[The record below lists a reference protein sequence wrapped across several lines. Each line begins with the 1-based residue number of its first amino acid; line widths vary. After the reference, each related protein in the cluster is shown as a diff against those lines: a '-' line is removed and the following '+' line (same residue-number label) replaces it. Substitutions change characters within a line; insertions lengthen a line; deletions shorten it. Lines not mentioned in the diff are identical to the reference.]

1 MIRLKKARLC
11 DISRMQE
18 LVKEE
23 VQNGVILPLESDEIA
38 AHIRSYVLAFSCD
51 SKADRS
57 FDCKKNL
64 SFDSKENSDLNLARN
79 SDLKLARNSDSNLV
93 RNADLNLIQSSAENF
108 AEITSENSVED
119 AAGNFAPQRDTSQ
132 NSAPRNS
139 ALQAVS
145 GASRAQAGKEQILR
159 SEYSQSASVFQTER
173 SQSCESQC
181 LKEAEILAGFA
192 SLKIFNADLAEVR
205 SLIVAPQFRRRG
217 IARAI
222 VNELLDEARFYGLK
236 SVFTLTYQ
244 KEFFERL
251 GFTEIPKDELPAQK
265 IWADC
270 IKCKKFPVCNEIALI
285 YTL

>member
-23 VQNGVILPLESDEIA
+23 VRNGVILPLESDEIA
-38 AHIRSYVLAFSCD
+38 ANIRSYVLAFGCD
-51 SKADRS
+51 SKADTS
-57 FDCKKNL
+57 FDSKENL

-79 SDLKLARNSDSNLV
+79 SDSNLV
-93 RNADLNLIQSSAENF
+93 RNSDLNLIQSSAANF
-108 AEITSENSVED
+108 AKNPAQNSAENVAS
-119 AAGNFAPQRDTSQ
+119 NFAPQLATSQ

-139 ALQAVS
+139 ALQGVS
-145 GASRAQAGKEQILR
+145 GAGRAQAGKEQILR
-159 SEYSQSASVFQTER
+159 SEYSQEAGVFQTER
-173 SQSCESQC
+173 SQPHESQC

-222 VNELLDEARFYGLK
+222 VNELLDEAKFYGLK

>member
-11 DISRMQE
+11 DISHMQE

-38 AHIRSYVLAFSCD
+38 SNIRSYVLAFSCD
-51 SKADRS
+51 SKADT
-57 FDCKKNL
+57 
-64 SFDSKENSDLNLARN
+64 SFDSKENSDLNLAE
-79 SDLKLARNSDSNLV
+79 NSDSNLA
-93 RNADLNLIQSSAENF
+93 RGSDLNLIQSSAENF
-108 AEITSENSVED
+108 TENHAENSTED
-119 AAGNFAPQRDTSQ
+119 AAGNFASQRAVPQ
-132 NSAPRNS
+132 SA
-139 ALQAVS
+139 AQAVS
-145 GASRAQAGKEQILR
+145 GARRAQAGKEQILR
-159 SEYSQSASVFQTER
+159 SEYSQEASVFQTER
-173 SQSCESQC
+173 SQPHESQC

-222 VNELLDEARFYGLK
+222 VNELLDEAKFYGLK

-251 GFTEIPKDELPAQK
+251 GFIEIPKDELPAQK

>member
-38 AHIRSYVLAFSCD
+38 SNIRSYVLAFGCD
-51 SKADRS
+51 SKADT
-57 FDCKKNL
+57 

-79 SDLKLARNSDSNLV
+79 SDSNLARNL
-93 RNADLNLIQSSAENF
+93 DLNLIQSSAANF
-108 AEITSENSVED
+108 AEITSENSAED
-119 AAGNFAPQRDTSQ
+119 AAGNFASQRATPQSTAQ
-132 NSAPRNS
+132 G
-139 ALQAVS
+139 VS

-159 SEYSQSASVFQTER
+159 SEYSQEASVFQTER
-173 SQSCESQC
+173 SQPCESQC

-222 VNELLDEARFYGLK
+222 VNELLDEAKFYGLK

-244 KEFFERL
+244 KEFFGRL

>member
-38 AHIRSYVLAFSCD
+38 SNIRSYVLAFSCD
-51 SKADRS
+51 SKAAPS
-57 FDCKKNL
+57 FY
-64 SFDSKENSDLNLARN
+64 SKENSDSNLAE
-79 SDLKLARNSDSNLV
+79 NSDSNL
-93 RNADLNLIQSSAENF
+93 AHGSDLNLIQSSAENF
-108 AEITSENSVED
+108 AEITSENSAEN
-119 AAGNFAPQRDTSQ
+119 AAGNFALQRATPQ
-132 NSAPRNS
+132 SA
-139 ALQAVS
+139 AQAVS
-145 GASRAQAGKEQILR
+145 EVGRAQAGKEQILR
-159 SEYSQSASVFQTER
+159 SKYSQSAGVFQTER
-173 SQSCESQC
+173 SQPHESQPA
-181 LKEAEILAGFA
+181 KEEGILAGFA

-222 VNELLDEARFYGLK
+222 VNELLDEAKFYGLK

>member
-38 AHIRSYVLAFSCD
+38 ANIRSYVLAFGCD

-57 FDCKKNL
+57 FDFKENL
-64 SFDSKENSDLNLARN
+64 CFDSKENSDLNLARN
-79 SDLKLARNSDSNLV
+79 SDL
-93 RNADLNLIQSSAENF
+93 NLIQSSAANF
-108 AEITSENSVED
+108 AKNPAQNSAEN
-119 AAGNFAPQRDTSQ
+119 AADNFAPQLATPQSEAQ
-132 NSAPRNS
+132 V
-139 ALQAVS
+139 VS
-145 GASRAQAGKEQILR
+145 ETGCAQTGKEQILR
-159 SEYSQSASVFQTER
+159 SEYLQSAGVFQTEH
-173 SQSCESQC
+173 SQPHESQC

-222 VNELLDEARFYGLK
+222 VNELLDEAKFYGLK

>member
-1 MIRLKKARLC
+1 MIWLKKARLC

-38 AHIRSYVLAFSCD
+38 ANIRSYVLAFGCD

-57 FDCKKNL
+57 FDCKENL

-79 SDLKLARNSDSNLV
+79 SDLNLARNSDLNLA
-93 RNADLNLIQSSAENF
+93 RNADLNLIQSSAANF
-108 AEITSENSVED
+108 AENPAQNSAEN
-119 AAGNFAPQRDTSQ
+119 AASNFAPQLAMSQ
-132 NSAPRNS
+132 SEA
-139 ALQAVS
+139 QAVS

-159 SEYSQSASVFQTER
+159 SEYSQSAGVFQTER
-173 SQSCESQC
+173 SQPHESQSA
-181 LKEAEILAGFA
+181 KDAEILAGFA

-222 VNELLDEARFYGLK
+222 VNELLDEAKFYGLK

-244 KEFFERL
+244 KEFFGHL
-251 GFTEIPKDELPAQK
+251 GFIEIPKDELPAQK

>member
-38 AHIRSYVLAFSCD
+38 ANIRSYVLAFGCD
-51 SKADRS
+51 SKADTS
-57 FDCKKNL
+57 FDSKENL

-79 SDLKLARNSDSNLV
+79 SDSNLV
-93 RNADLNLIQSSAENF
+93 RNSDLNLIQSSAANF
-108 AEITSENSVED
+108 AEIISENSAEN
-119 AAGNFAPQRDTSQ
+119 AAGNFAPQLATSQ

-139 ALQAVS
+139 AAQAVS

-159 SEYSQSASVFQTER
+159 SEYSQEASVFQTER
-173 SQSCESQC
+173 SQPCESQC

-222 VNELLDEARFYGLK
+222 VNELLDEAKFYGLK

-251 GFTEIPKDELPAQK
+251 GFIEIPKDELPAQK

>member
-38 AHIRSYVLAFSCD
+38 ANIRSYVLAFGCD
-51 SKADRS
+51 SKADT
-57 FDCKKNL
+57 

-79 SDLKLARNSDSNLV
+79 
-93 RNADLNLIQSSAENF
+93 ADLNLIQSSAANF
-108 AEITSENSVED
+108 AENPAKNFAEN

-145 GASRAQAGKEQILR
+145 GTSHAQAGKEQILR

-173 SQSCESQC
+173 SQPHESRC

-222 VNELLDEARFYGLK
+222 VNELLDEAKFYGLK

>member
-38 AHIRSYVLAFSCD
+38 ANIRSYVLAFGCD
-51 SKADRS
+51 SKADTS
-57 FDCKKNL
+57 FDSKENL

-79 SDLKLARNSDSNLV
+79 SDSNLARNS
-93 RNADLNLIQSSAENF
+93 DLNLIQSSAENF
-108 AEITSENSVED
+108 AENPAENLTED
-119 AAGNFAPQRDTSQ
+119 AAGNFASQRATPQ
-132 NSAPRNS
+132 NS

-159 SEYSQSASVFQTER
+159 SEYSQSAGVFQNDLSR
-173 SQSCESQC
+173 LCESQSA
-181 LKEAEILAGFA
+181 KNAEILAGFA

-205 SLIVAPQFRRRG
+205 SLIVAPQFRRQG

-222 VNELLDEARFYGLK
+222 VNELLDEAKFYGLK

-244 KEFFERL
+244 KEFFERF
-251 GFTEIPKDELPAQK
+251 GFIEIPKDELPAQK

>member
-38 AHIRSYVLAFSCD
+38 ANIRSYVLAFSCD
-51 SKADRS
+51 SKAAPS
-57 FDCKKNL
+57 FYSKENSDSNL
-64 SFDSKENSDLNLARN
+64 AENSDLNLAHG
-79 SDLKLARNSDSNLV
+79 S
-93 RNADLNLIQSSAENF
+93 DLNLIQSSAANF
-108 AEITSENSVED
+108 AKNSTQNSVEN
-119 AAGNFAPQRDTSQ
+119 AADNFAPQLATPQSEAQ
-132 NSAPRNS
+132 V
-139 ALQAVS
+139 VS
-145 GASRAQAGKEQILR
+145 EAGYAQAGKEQILR
-159 SEYSQSASVFQTER
+159 SEYSQEASVFQTER
-173 SQSCESQC
+173 SQPHESQC

-222 VNELLDEARFYGLK
+222 VNELLGEAKFYGLK

>member
-38 AHIRSYVLAFSCD
+38 ANIRSYVLAFGCD
-51 SKADRS
+51 SKADTS
-57 FDCKKNL
+57 FY
-64 SFDSKENSDLNLARN
+64 SKENSDSNLAQNSDLNLAHG
-79 SDLKLARNSDSNLV
+79 S
-93 RNADLNLIQSSAENF
+93 DLNLIQSSAANF
-108 AEITSENSVED
+108 AKNSTENSAEN
-119 AAGNFAPQRDTSQ
+119 AAGNFASQRAVSQ

-139 ALQAVS
+139 TAQAVS
-145 GASRAQAGKEQILR
+145 EAGYAQAGKEQILR
-159 SEYSQSASVFQTER
+159 SEYSQSAGVFQNDL
-173 SQSCESQC
+173 SQLCESQSA
-181 LKEAEILAGFA
+181 KDAEILAGFA

-222 VNELLDEARFYGLK
+222 VNELLGEAKFYGLK
-236 SVFTLTYQ
+236 SVFTLTYK
-244 KEFFERL
+244 KEFFKRL

>member
-38 AHIRSYVLAFSCD
+38 ANIRSYVLAFGCD
-51 SKADRS
+51 SKADT
-57 FDCKKNL
+57 
-64 SFDSKENSDLNLARN
+64 SFDSKENSDSNLAENSDLNLAHG
-79 SDLKLARNSDSNLV
+79 S
-93 RNADLNLIQSSAENF
+93 DLNLIQSSAENF

-119 AAGNFAPQRDTSQ
+119 AAGNFAPQRATSQ

-139 ALQAVS
+139 AAQAVS
-145 GASRAQAGKEQILR
+145 GASCAQAGKEQILR
-159 SEYSQSASVFQTER
+159 SKYSQEASVFQTER
-173 SQSCESQC
+173 SQPHESQC

-222 VNELLDEARFYGLK
+222 VNELLDEAKFYGLK

>member
-38 AHIRSYVLAFSCD
+38 ANIRSYVLAFGCD
-51 SKADRS
+51 FKADRN
-57 FDCKKNL
+57 FDCKENL

-79 SDLKLARNSDSNLV
+79 SDSNLA
-93 RNADLNLIQSSAENF
+93 RNADLNLIQSSAANF
-108 AEITSENSVED
+108 AKNYTENSAEN
-119 AAGNFAPQRDTSQ
+119 AASNFAPQPATPQSE
-132 NSAPRNS
+132 A
-139 ALQAVS
+139 QAVS
-145 GASRAQAGKEQILR
+145 EADCAQAGKEQILR
-159 SEYSQSASVFQTER
+159 SEYSQSVGVFQTER
-173 SQSCESQC
+173 SQLCESQST
-181 LKEAEILAGFA
+181 KDAEILAGFA
-192 SLKIFNADLAEVR
+192 SLKIFNANLAEVR

-222 VNELLDEARFYGLK
+222 VNELLDEAKFYGLK

-244 KEFFERL
+244 KEFFEHL
-251 GFTEIPKDELPAQK
+251 GFIEIPKDELPAQK

>member
-38 AHIRSYVLAFSCD
+38 ANIRSYVLAFGCD
-51 SKADRS
+51 FKADT
-57 FDCKKNL
+57 
-64 SFDSKENSDLNLARN
+64 SFDSKENSDLNLAH
-79 SDLKLARNSDSNLV
+79 SS
-93 RNADLNLIQSSAENF
+93 DLNLIRNSAENF
-108 AEITSENSVED
+108 AENHAENSAED
-119 AAGNFAPQRDTSQ
+119 TAGNFASQRDM
-132 NSAPRNS
+132 PRNS
-139 ALQAVS
+139 AAQVVS
-145 GASRAQAGKEQILR
+145 EAGCAQAGKEQILR
-159 SEYSQSASVFQTER
+159 SEYSQGAGVFQNDLSLLCEL
-173 SQSCESQC
+173 QSA
-181 LKEAEILAGFA
+181 KDAEILAGFA

-222 VNELLDEARFYGLK
+222 VNELLGEAKFYGLK

>member
-38 AHIRSYVLAFSCD
+38 ANIRSYVLAFGYD
-51 SKADRS
+51 SKADTS
-57 FDCKKNL
+57 FY
-64 SFDSKENSDLNLARN
+64 SKENSDSNLAE
-79 SDLKLARNSDSNLV
+79 NSDSNL
-93 RNADLNLIQSSAENF
+93 AHSSDLNLIQSSAANF
-108 AEITSENSVED
+108 AEITSENSAED
-119 AAGNFAPQRDTSQ
+119 AAGNFAPQLATSQ

-139 ALQAVS
+139 VAQAVS

-159 SEYSQSASVFQTER
+159 SEYSQSGGIFQNDF
-173 SQSCESQC
+173 SQLCESQSA
-181 LKEAEILAGFA
+181 KEAEILAGFA

>member
-38 AHIRSYVLAFSCD
+38 ANIRSYVLAFGCD
-51 SKADRS
+51 SKVDTS
-57 FDCKKNL
+57 FDSKENL
-64 SFDSKENSDLNLARN
+64 SFDSKENSDLNLV
-79 SDLKLARNSDSNLV
+79 RNSDSNLA
-93 RNADLNLIQSSAENF
+93 RNADLNLIQSSAANF

-119 AAGNFAPQRDTSQ
+119 AADSFTSQRDTSQ

-139 ALQAVS
+139 AAQAVS

-159 SEYSQSASVFQTER
+159 SKYSQEASVSQTEH
-173 SQSCESQC
+173 SQLCESQSE
-181 LKEAEILAGFA
+181 KDAEILAGFA

-205 SLIVAPQFRRRG
+205 SLIVAPQFRRQG

-222 VNELLDEARFYGLK
+222 VNELLGEAKFYGLK

-244 KEFFERL
+244 KEFFGRL
-251 GFTEIPKDELPAQK
+251 GFIEIPKDELPAQK

>member
-11 DISRMQE
+11 DILRMQE

-38 AHIRSYVLAFSCD
+38 AHIRSYVLAFGCD
-51 SKADRS
+51 SKADTS
-57 FDCKKNL
+57 FDSKENL
-64 SFDSKENSDLNLARN
+64 SFDSKKNSDLNLARN
-79 SDLKLARNSDSNLV
+79 SDLNLARNSDSNLA

-108 AEITSENSVED
+108 AEITSENSAED
-119 AAGNFAPQRDTSQ
+119 AAGNFAPQLATPQ

-139 ALQAVS
+139 AAQAVS
-145 GASRAQAGKEQILR
+145 GASCAQAGKEQILR
-159 SEYSQSASVFQTER
+159 SGYTQEAGIYRTEHSQPH
-173 SQSCESQC
+173 ESQC

-205 SLIVAPQFRRRG
+205 SLIVAPQFRRQG

-222 VNELLDEARFYGLK
+222 VNELLGEAKFYGLK

>member
-38 AHIRSYVLAFSCD
+38 ANIRSYVLAFGCD
-51 SKADRS
+51 SKVDTS
-57 FDCKKNL
+57 FY
-64 SFDSKENSDLNLARN
+64 SKENSDLNLARN
-79 SDLKLARNSDSNLV
+79 SDL
-93 RNADLNLIQSSAENF
+93 NLIQSSTENF
-108 AEITSENSVED
+108 AEITSENSVEN
-119 AAGNFAPQRDTSQ
+119 AAGNFAPQRATSQ

-139 ALQAVS
+139 AAQAVS

-159 SEYSQSASVFQTER
+159 SEYSQEASVLQTER
-173 SQSCESQC
+173 SQLHESQC

-222 VNELLDEARFYGLK
+222 VNELLGEAKFYGLK

-251 GFTEIPKDELPAQK
+251 GFIEIPKDELPAQK

>member
-38 AHIRSYVLAFSCD
+38 ANIRSYVLAFGCD
-51 SKADRS
+51 SKADTS
-57 FDCKKNL
+57 FY
-64 SFDSKENSDLNLARN
+64 SKENFDLNLARN
-79 SDLKLARNSDSNLV
+79 SDLNLTGISNSNLA
-93 RNADLNLIQSSAENF
+93 RNADLNLIQSSAANF
-108 AEITSENSVED
+108 AEITSENSAEN
-119 AAGNFAPQRDTSQ
+119 AADSFTSQRDM
-132 NSAPRNS
+132 PRNS
-139 ALQAVS
+139 AAQAVS

-159 SEYSQSASVFQTER
+159 SEYSQSAGVFQKDL
-173 SQSCESQC
+173 SWLCESQSA
-181 LKEAEILAGFA
+181 KNAEILAGFA

-222 VNELLDEARFYGLK
+222 VNELLDEAKFYGLK

-265 IWADC
+265 IWTDPIGPINA
-270 IKCKKFPVCNEIALI
+270 KSFSHAAKSH
-285 YTL
+285 

>member
-38 AHIRSYVLAFSCD
+38 SNIRSYVLAFGCD
-51 SKADRS
+51 SKADTS
-57 FDCKKNL
+57 FY
-64 SFDSKENSDLNLARN
+64 SKENS
-79 SDLKLARNSDSNLV
+79 
-93 RNADLNLIQSSAENF
+93 DLNLIQSSAENF
-108 AEITSENSVED
+108 AEITSENSAED
-119 AAGNFAPQRDTSQ
+119 AAGNFAPQRATSQ

-139 ALQAVS
+139 AAQAVS

-159 SEYSQSASVFQTER
+159 SEYSQEASVFQTER
-173 SQSCESQC
+173 SQPHESQC

-222 VNELLDEARFYGLK
+222 VNELLGEAKFYGLK

>member
-38 AHIRSYVLAFSCD
+38 SNIRSYVLAFGCD
-51 SKADRS
+51 SKADTS
-57 FDCKKNL
+57 FY
-64 SFDSKENSDLNLARN
+64 SKENSDLNLAWN
-79 SDLKLARNSDSNLV
+79 SDLNLAHSS
-93 RNADLNLIQSSAENF
+93 DLNLIQSSAENF
-108 AEITSENSVED
+108 AEITSENSAEN
-119 AAGNFAPQRDTSQ
+119 AAGNFASQRDTSQ

-139 ALQAVS
+139 ALQAVF
-145 GASRAQAGKEQILR
+145 GASRAQAGKEQILQ
-159 SEYSQSASVFQTER
+159 SEYSQSASIFQTER
-173 SQSCESQC
+173 SQPCESQC
-181 LKEAEILAGFA
+181 LEEAEILAGFA

-222 VNELLDEARFYGLK
+222 VNELLDEAKFYGLK

-251 GFTEIPKDELPAQK
+251 GFTEIPKDELPVQK

>member
-38 AHIRSYVLAFSCD
+38 ANIRSYVLAFDCD

-57 FDCKKNL
+57 FDFKENL
-64 SFDSKENSDLNLARN
+64 CFDSKENSDLNLARN
-79 SDLKLARNSDSNLV
+79 
-93 RNADLNLIQSSAENF
+93 ADLNLIQSSAANF
-108 AEITSENSVED
+108 AKNPAQNSAEN
-119 AAGNFAPQRDTSQ
+119 AASNFAPQLATPQ
-132 NSAPRNS
+132 SA
-139 ALQAVS
+139 AQAVS
-145 GASRAQAGKEQILR
+145 EAGCAQADKEQILR
-159 SEYSQSASVFQTER
+159 SGYSQSAGVFQNDF
-173 SQSCESQC
+173 SQLCESQSA
-181 LKEAEILAGFA
+181 KNAEILAGFA

-222 VNELLDEARFYGLK
+222 VNELLDEAKFYGLK

-244 KEFFERL
+244 KEFFDRL

>member
-23 VQNGVILPLESDEIA
+23 MQNGVILPLESDEIA
-38 AHIRSYVLAFSCD
+38 ANIRSYVLAFGCD
-51 SKADRS
+51 SKADTS
-57 FDCKKNL
+57 FDSKENL

-79 SDLKLARNSDSNLV
+79 SDLNLAHGS
-93 RNADLNLIQSSAENF
+93 DLNLIQSSAANF
-108 AEITSENSVED
+108 AEITSENSAEN
-119 AAGNFAPQRDTSQ
+119 AADNFAPQLATPQSEAQ
-132 NSAPRNS
+132 V
-139 ALQAVS
+139 VS
-145 GASRAQAGKEQILR
+145 EAGCAQTGKEQIWR
-159 SEYSQSASVFQTER
+159 SEYSQEASVSQTER
-173 SQSCESQC
+173 SQPHESQR

-222 VNELLDEARFYGLK
+222 VNELLGEAKFYGLK

>member
-1 MIRLKKARLC
+1 MP
-11 DISRMQE
+11 Q
-18 LVKEE
+18 
-23 VQNGVILPLESDEIA
+23 IA
-38 AHIRSYVLAFSCD
+38 A
-51 SKADRS
+51 
-57 FDCKKNL
+57 
-64 SFDSKENSDLNLARN
+64 
-79 SDLKLARNSDSNLV
+79 
-93 RNADLNLIQSSAENF
+93 
-108 AEITSENSVED
+108 
-119 AAGNFAPQRDTSQ
+119 
-132 NSAPRNS
+132 
-139 ALQAVS
+139 QAVS
-145 GASRAQAGKEQILR
+145 GTSCAQAGKEQILR
-159 SEYSQSASVFQTER
+159 SEYSQSEGVFQNDL
-173 SQSCESQC
+173 SQLCESQSA
-181 LKEAEILAGFA
+181 KNTEILAGFA

-222 VNELLDEARFYGLK
+222 VNELLDEAKFYGLK

>member
-38 AHIRSYVLAFSCD
+38 ANIRSYVLAFGCD
-51 SKADRS
+51 SKADT
-57 FDCKKNL
+57 
-64 SFDSKENSDLNLARN
+64 SFDSKEDSDLNL
-79 SDLKLARNSDSNLV
+79 SHGS
-93 RNADLNLIQSSAENF
+93 DLNLIRNSAANF
-108 AEITSENSVED
+108 AENTSENSVED
-119 AAGNFAPQRDTSQ
+119 AADSFTSQRATSQ

-139 ALQAVS
+139 AAQAVS

-159 SEYSQSASVFQTER
+159 SEYSQNAGIFQNDL
-173 SQSCESQC
+173 SQPCESQSA
-181 LKEAEILAGFA
+181 KNAEILAGFA

-222 VNELLDEARFYGLK
+222 VNELLDEAKFYGLK

>member
-38 AHIRSYVLAFSCD
+38 ANIRSYVLAFGCD

-57 FDCKKNL
+57 FDFKENL
-64 SFDSKENSDLNLARN
+64 CFDSKENSDLNLARN
-79 SDLKLARNSDSNLV
+79 SDL
-93 RNADLNLIQSSAENF
+93 NLIQSSAENF
-108 AEITSENSVED
+108 AENTSENSAEN
-119 AAGNFAPQRDTSQ
+119 AAGNFAPQLATSQ

-139 ALQAVS
+139 AAQAVS
-145 GASRAQAGKEQILR
+145 GASRAQAGKEQIWL
-159 SEYSQSASVFQTER
+159 SEYSQEASVFQTER
-173 SQSCESQC
+173 SQPHESQC

-222 VNELLDEARFYGLK
+222 VNELLDEAKFYGLK

>member
-38 AHIRSYVLAFSCD
+38 ANIRSYVLAFDCN

-57 FDCKKNL
+57 FDSKENL

-79 SDLKLARNSDSNLV
+79 SDLNLA
-93 RNADLNLIQSSAENF
+93 RNADLNLIQSSAANF
-108 AEITSENSVED
+108 AENPAKNSAEN
-119 AAGNFAPQRDTSQ
+119 AAGNVASQRATSQ

-139 ALQAVS
+139 AAQAVS

-159 SEYSQSASVFQTER
+159 SEYSQEASVFQTER
-173 SQSCESQC
+173 SQPCESQC

-244 KEFFERL
+244 KEFFGRL

>member
-11 DISRMQE
+11 DISRMRE

-38 AHIRSYVLAFSCD
+38 ANIRSYVLAFGCD
-51 SKADRS
+51 SKADT
-57 FDCKKNL
+57 

-79 SDLKLARNSDSNLV
+79 SDSNLA
-93 RNADLNLIQSSAENF
+93 RNADLNLIQSSAANF
-108 AEITSENSVED
+108 AKNSTENSTED
-119 AAGNFAPQRDTSQ
+119 AAGNFVPQLATSQ
-132 NSAPRNS
+132 NSTSRNS
-139 ALQAVS
+139 AAQGVS
-145 GASRAQAGKEQILR
+145 GASCAQAGKEQILR
-159 SEYSQSASVFQTER
+159 SEYSQNAGIFQNDL
-173 SQSCESQC
+173 SQPCESQSA
-181 LKEAEILAGFA
+181 KNAEILAGFA

>member
-38 AHIRSYVLAFSCD
+38 ANIRSYVLAFGCDFKADTSFD
-51 SKADRS
+51 SKE
-57 FDCKKNL
+57 NL
-64 SFDSKENSDLNLARN
+64 SFDSKENSDSNLA
-79 SDLKLARNSDSNLV
+79 
-93 RNADLNLIQSSAENF
+93 RNADLNLIQSSAANF
-108 AEITSENSVED
+108 AKNSTENSAEN
-119 AAGNFAPQRDTSQ
+119 AADNFAPQLATPQ
-132 NSAPRNS
+132 SA
-139 ALQAVS
+139 AQAVS
-145 GASRAQAGKEQILR
+145 EVGCAQAGKEQILR
-159 SEYSQSASVFQTER
+159 SEYSQSAGVFKNDLSR
-173 SQSCESQC
+173 LCESQSA
-181 LKEAEILAGFA
+181 KDAEILTGFA

-222 VNELLDEARFYGLK
+222 VNELLDEAKFYGLK

-244 KEFFERL
+244 KEFFKRL

>member
-38 AHIRSYVLAFSCD
+38 ANIRSYVLAFGCD
-51 SKADRS
+51 SKADTS
-57 FDCKKNL
+57 FDSKENL

-79 SDLKLARNSDSNLV
+79 SDLNLV
-93 RNADLNLIQSSAENF
+93 RNVDLNLIQSSAENF
-108 AEITSENSVED
+108 AEITSENSAED
-119 AAGNFAPQRDTSQ
+119 AAGNFAPQLATSQ

-139 ALQAVS
+139 AAQAVS
-145 GASRAQAGKEQILR
+145 GASRAQVGKEQILR
-159 SEYSQSASVFQTER
+159 SEYSQEASVSQTER
-173 SQSCESQC
+173 SQPHESQY

-222 VNELLDEARFYGLK
+222 VNELLDEAKFYGLK

>member
-38 AHIRSYVLAFSCD
+38 ANIRSYVLAFGCD

-57 FDCKKNL
+57 FDFKENL
-64 SFDSKENSDLNLARN
+64 SFDSKENSDLNLAH
-79 SDLKLARNSDSNLV
+79 DS
-93 RNADLNLIQSSAENF
+93 DLNLIRNSAEN
-108 AEITSENSVED
+108 TSENSVED
-119 AAGNFAPQRDTSQ
+119 AADSFTSQRDTSQ
-132 NSAPRNS
+132 NSAPRNN
-139 ALQAVS
+139 AAQAVS
-145 GASRAQAGKEQILR
+145 GAGRAQAGKEQILR
-159 SEYSQSASVFQTER
+159 SKYSQEASVSQTER
-173 SQSCESQC
+173 SQPHELQC

-222 VNELLDEARFYGLK
+222 VNELLGEARFYGLK

-244 KEFFERL
+244 KEFFGRL

>member
-38 AHIRSYVLAFSCD
+38 ANIRSYVLAFGCD

-57 FDCKKNL
+57 FDSKENL
-64 SFDSKENSDLNLARN
+64 SFDSKENSNLNLARN
-79 SDLKLARNSDSNLV
+79 SDLNLSHGS
-93 RNADLNLIQSSAENF
+93 DLNLIQSSAANF
-108 AEITSENSVED
+108 AEITSENSAED
-119 AAGNFAPQRDTSQ
+119 AAGNFASQRDTSQ
-132 NSAPRNS
+132 NSAPQNS
-139 ALQAVS
+139 AAQAVS

-159 SEYSQSASVFQTER
+159 SEYSQSVSISQTEH
-173 SQSCESQC
+173 SQPHESQC

-222 VNELLDEARFYGLK
+222 VNELLDEAKFYGLK

>member
-38 AHIRSYVLAFSCD
+38 ANIRSYVLAFSCG
-51 SKADRS
+51 SKADTS
-57 FDCKKNL
+57 FDSKENL

-79 SDLKLARNSDSNLV
+79 SDLNLV
-93 RNADLNLIQSSAENF
+93 RNVDLNLIQSSAENF

-119 AAGNFAPQRDTSQ
+119 TAGNFAPQRATSQ

-139 ALQAVS
+139 AAQAVS
-145 GASRAQAGKEQILR
+145 GAGRAQAGKEQILR
-159 SEYSQSASVFQTER
+159 SEYSQSEGIFQNDL
-173 SQSCESQC
+173 SQLCESQSA
-181 LKEAEILAGFA
+181 KNTEILAGFA
-192 SLKIFNADLAEVR
+192 SLKIFNANLAEVR

-222 VNELLDEARFYGLK
+222 VNELLDEAKFYGLK

>member
-38 AHIRSYVLAFSCD
+38 ANIRSYVLAFSCD

-57 FDCKKNL
+57 FDFKENL

-79 SDLKLARNSDSNLV
+79 SDSNLA
-93 RNADLNLIQSSAENF
+93 RNADLNLIQSSAANF
-108 AEITSENSVED
+108 AKNSTENSAEN
-119 AAGNFAPQRDTSQ
+119 AAGNFASQLATSQ
-132 NSAPRNS
+132 NSTPRNS
-139 ALQAVS
+139 AAQAVS

-159 SEYSQSASVFQTER
+159 SEYSQSAGVFQTER
-173 SQSCESQC
+173 SLLCESQSA
-181 LKEAEILAGFA
+181 KDAEILAGFA

-222 VNELLDEARFYGLK
+222 VNELLDEAKFYGLK

-251 GFTEIPKDELPAQK
+251 GFIEIPKDELPAQK

>member
-38 AHIRSYVLAFSCD
+38 ANIRSYVLAFGCD
-51 SKADRS
+51 SKADTS
-57 FDCKKNL
+57 FY
-64 SFDSKENSDLNLARN
+64 SKENSDLNLAQN
-79 SDLKLARNSDSNLV
+79 SDLNLARGS
-93 RNADLNLIQSSAENF
+93 DLNLIQSSAANF
-108 AEITSENSVED
+108 AEITSENSAEN

-132 NSAPRNS
+132 NSA
-139 ALQAVS
+139 LQAVS
-145 GASRAQAGKEQILR
+145 GVGRAQAGKEQILR
-159 SEYSQSASVFQTER
+159 SKYSQEASVSQTEC
-173 SQSCESQC
+173 SQLHESQR

-222 VNELLDEARFYGLK
+222 VNELLGEARFYGLK

>member
-38 AHIRSYVLAFSCD
+38 ANIRSYVLAFGCD

-57 FDCKKNL
+57 FDFKENL
-64 SFDSKENSDLNLARN
+64 CFDSKENSDLNLARN
-79 SDLKLARNSDSNLV
+79 SDL
-93 RNADLNLIQSSAENF
+93 NLIQSSAANF
-108 AEITSENSVED
+108 AKNSTENSAEN
-119 AAGNFAPQRDTSQ
+119 AAGNFASQRDTSQ
-132 NSAPRNS
+132 NSAPQNS
-139 ALQAVS
+139 AAQAVS
-145 GASRAQAGKEQILR
+145 GASRAQAGKEQILQ
-159 SEYSQSASVFQTER
+159 SEYSQEASVFQTER
-173 SQSCESQC
+173 SQPCESQSA
-181 LKEAEILAGFA
+181 KNAEILAGFA

-222 VNELLDEARFYGLK
+222 VNELLGEAKFYGLK

>member
-1 MIRLKKARLC
+1 M
-11 DISRMQE
+11 
-18 LVKEE
+18 
-23 VQNGVILPLESDEIA
+23 
-38 AHIRSYVLAFSCD
+38 
-51 SKADRS
+51 
-57 FDCKKNL
+57 
-64 SFDSKENSDLNLARN
+64 
-79 SDLKLARNSDSNLV
+79 
-93 RNADLNLIQSSAENF
+93 
-108 AEITSENSVED
+108 
-119 AAGNFAPQRDTSQ
+119 
-132 NSAPRNS
+132 PRNS
-139 ALQAVS
+139 AAQAVS

-159 SEYSQSASVFQTER
+159 SKYSQSAGVFQTECSQPHE
-173 SQSCESQC
+173 SQSA
-181 LKEAEILAGFA
+181 KNAEILAGFA

-205 SLIVAPQFRRRG
+205 SLIVAPQFRRQG

-222 VNELLDEARFYGLK
+222 VNELLDEAKFYGLK

>member
-38 AHIRSYVLAFSCD
+38 ANIRSYVLAFGCD
-51 SKADRS
+51 SKADT
-57 FDCKKNL
+57 
-64 SFDSKENSDLNLARN
+64 SFDSKENSDLNSAMN
-79 SDLKLARNSDSNLV
+79 SDLNLA
-93 RNADLNLIQSSAENF
+93 RNADLNLIQSSAANF
-108 AEITSENSVED
+108 TKNPA
-119 AAGNFAPQRDTSQ
+119 Q
-132 NSAPRNS
+132 NSAENVASNFASQRATPQS
-139 ALQAVS
+139 EAQVVF
-145 GASRAQAGKEQILR
+145 GAGRAQAGKEQILR
-159 SEYSQSASVFQTER
+159 SEYTQEAGIYRTEHSRLCESQSA
-173 SQSCESQC
+173 
-181 LKEAEILAGFA
+181 KNAKILAGFA

-222 VNELLDEARFYGLK
+222 VNELLGEAKFYGLK

-251 GFTEIPKDELPAQK
+251 GFIEIPKDELPAQK